1 MQLNIQ
7 NVTPE
12 TAEVQGQTVTRA
24 FAEGVMLSGLIAG
37 AGKNDAKQGAIIEQ
51 YLTAG
56 LDTSAFPE
64 ATSKVLR
71 ARAAAER
78 HRQQQIAESQRH
90 AERFAPY
97 SMPSELEVARRRA
110 KREALEAKMRAQ
122 GAAIRA
128 ANGRSTWSS
137 WD

>member
-51 YLTAG
+51 YLIAG

-90 AERFAPY
+90 AERFASY

>member
-51 YLTAG
+51 YLNAG

-64 ATSKVLR
+64 ATSKV
-71 ARAAAER
+71 
-78 HRQQQIAESQRH
+78 HRLSLIHISEPTR
-90 AERFAPY
+90 PY
-97 SMPSELEVARRRA
+97 
-110 KREALEAKMRAQ
+110 
-122 GAAIRA
+122 
-128 ANGRSTWSS
+128 
-137 WD
+137 

>member
-51 YLTAG
+51 YLNAG

-64 ATSKVLR
+64 ATSKVHR
-71 ARAAAER
+71 SRAAAER
-78 HRQQQIAESQRH
+78 HHQEQLAEAKRH
-90 AERFAPY
+90 TERFASY
-97 SMPSELEVARRRA
+97 STPSALEVARRKA
-110 KREALEAKMRAQ
+110 KRELQEQQMRAR

-128 ANGRSTWSS
+128 ANGNSTWSS